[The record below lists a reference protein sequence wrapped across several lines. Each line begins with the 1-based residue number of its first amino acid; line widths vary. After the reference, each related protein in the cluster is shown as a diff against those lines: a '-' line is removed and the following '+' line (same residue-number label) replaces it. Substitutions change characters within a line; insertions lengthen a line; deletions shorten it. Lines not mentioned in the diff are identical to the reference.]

1 MRILTQRALF
11 LAALMIAG
19 LLTLSPLTAENSTTE
34 FAVPFQFSAGD
45 AILPAGDYQ
54 VGIDQTFGRISVT
67 ASDLSTSHYLLPH
80 RISASGT
87 DLQEAR
93 VALVF
98 HRYGDTYFLREVW
111 RNGREQ
117 GFAIS
122 ETKAEKQAARQ
133 GNFRQVA
140 LIHPR

>member
-1 MRILTQRALF
+1 MRILTQRAVLP
-11 LAALMIAG
+11 AALMIAG
-19 LLTLSPLTAENSTTE
+19 LLTLSPLTAQNSATE
-34 FAVPFQFSAGD
+34 FAVPFQFYAGD
-45 AILPAGDYQ
+45 ATLPAGGYY
-54 VGIDQTFGRISVT
+54 VGIDQTFGRIIVT
-67 ASDLSTSHYLLPH
+67 ATDLSRSHFVLPRRVTS
-80 RISASGT
+80 SGN

-93 VALVF
+93 VALIF

-117 GFAIS
+117 GFVIG
-122 ETKAEKQAARQ
+122 ETKAERQAARQ

>member
-1 MRILTQRALF
+1 M
-11 LAALMIAG
+11 
-19 LLTLSPLTAENSTTE
+19 
-34 FAVPFQFSAGD
+34 
-45 AILPAGDYQ
+45 LP
-54 VGIDQTFGRISVT
+54 RRVT
-67 ASDLSTSHYLLPH
+67 S
-80 RISASGT
+80 SGN

-93 VALVF
+93 VALIF

-117 GFAIS
+117 GFVIC
-122 ETKAEKQAARQ
+122 ETKAERQAARQ

>member
-1 MRILTQRALF
+1 MRILTRRVAF

-19 LLTLSPLTAENSTTE
+19 LLTLSPLNAENVATE
-34 FAVPFQFSAGD
+34 FAIPFQFYAGD
-45 AILPAGDYQ
+45 TVLPAGGYQ
-54 VGIDQTFGRISVT
+54 LGVDHTFGRISLT
-67 ASDLSTSHYLLPH
+67 ASDLGTSHYLLPH
-80 RISASGT
+80 RITGSGT

-93 VALVF
+93 VALIF

-122 ETKAEKQAARQ
+122 ETKAEKRAARQ